1 MNLEKVF
8 SAIYLN
14 WPFAAV
20 AIILAVVGE
29 VIKSFVVGNRK
40 KDQLKGLRLVYHKT
54 IPIHPV
60 LAGGLLGGAL
70 SATIP
75 EELSSGGLVSSVLY
89 FALAGACST
98 WFYNSVKKIL
108 PNFVES
114 VQKKLSGNNIE
125 QKSEPSD
132 EKIE

>member
-1 MNLEKVF
+1 MDLEKVF
-8 SAIYLN
+8 STIYLN

-29 VIKSFVVGNRK
+29 VVKSLVIGNK
-40 KDQLKGLRLVYHKT
+40 KKEGLSGARLVFSKT
-54 IPIHPV
+54 MPIHPV
-60 LAGGLLGGAL
+60 LAGGLLGLTL
-70 SATIP
+70 SATVP
-75 EELSSGGLVSSVLY
+75 EELASGGPVSSILY

-114 VQKKLSGNNIE
+114 VQQRLSGVLK
-125 QKSEPSD
+125 QKASD
-132 EKIE
+132 STKEEE